1 MKFFKNEKWSVR
13 ALIES
18 LLALGAV
25 RFFGVFP
32 TQRHFTVA
40 NIFQMARRRDAK
52 QEYPA
57 AAGAIICFPTTNQQ
71 FITSSELAQCTVS
84 IFTLL
89 KIRGSAGYLPHT
101 FYDIYFITVHVFWYY
116 KYGMRIRFFA
126 SKNSHNTHNNNQTE
140 NVIFFN

>member
-40 NIFQMARRRDAK
+40 NIFQMAGGEMRSRN
-52 QEYPA
+52 
-57 AAGAIICFPTTNQQ
+57 TQQ
-71 FITSSELAQCTVS
+71 LRVQ
-84 IFTLL
+84 
-89 KIRGSAGYLPHT
+89 
-101 FYDIYFITVHVFWYY
+101 
-116 KYGMRIRFFA
+116 
-126 SKNSHNTHNNNQTE
+126 
-140 NVIFFN
+140 